1 MTSLAPGAADGAAWG
16 RPDARALAPSR
27 LTIAFAVLMLLIYTG
42 GWQLPLFGEKTD
54 ESASGLLRVAF
65 LPAYGLAFLLILGRP
80 WNMVRATIR
89 QPFLILLMGVVAAS
103 IFWSIQP
110 DVSIRRGFAVG
121 CTTISGLALAARFR
135 WAELARVFA
144 ITFSVLIVACYVV
157 CIAFPSIGVM
167 TELFPGAWRGLWLE
181 KNALGGLMAMGI
193 CALGAA
199 TMLNPREAKIWVP
212 MAFLAFGL
220 VIMSQSKTS
229 LASLVLG
236 LAALG
241 FVWIVQRGPAI
252 GVAATWAGV
261 SGATLL
267 AAFIFLASDVFF
279 RLLGKDATFT
289 GRTQIW
295 TAAMRQI
302 EERPWLGYGYA
313 AVWSDKSGWGP
324 LAWIVH
330 DAKFTPQHA
339 HNSWIE
345 QWLGM
350 GIIGLSAWVMF
361 YLQTMTLAIIAV
373 FRSRGAMLAFPFLI
387 VFTLVSLTES
397 IAVVYNDF
405 RWAVFVALAAKLAF
419 SDRMQDEG

>member
-1 MTSLAPGAADGAAWG
+1 MTWRPTRDGERPALQPSL
-16 RPDARALAPSR
+16 
-27 LTIAFAVLMLLIYTG
+27 LTVGVAVVMLLIYSS

-54 ESASGLLRVAF
+54 ESASGILRVAF
-65 LPAYGLAFLLILGRP
+65 LPAYALAFLLIIGKP
-80 WNMVRATIR
+80 WALVRATIR
-89 QPFLILLMGVVAAS
+89 QPFLIILMGIVAAS

-121 CTTISGLALAARFR
+121 CTTISGLALASRFR
-135 WAELARVFA
+135 WAELANVLAIVFA
-144 ITFSVLIVACYVV
+144 VLIVASYVA
-157 CIAFPSIGVM
+157 CIAVPSIGVM
-167 TELFPGAWRGLWLE
+167 TELFPGAWRGLWME
-181 KNALGGLMAMGI
+181 KNALGGLMAMAI
-193 CALGAA
+193 CILGAA
-199 TMLNPREAKIWVP
+199 SLLTPSRAKLWLP

-261 SGATLL
+261 SGAGLL

-279 RLLGKDATFT
+279 HLLGKDATFT

-302 EERPWLGYGYA
+302 EERPWLGFGYA

-350 GIIGLSAWVMF
+350 GIIGLCAWALF
-361 YLQTMTLAIIAV
+361 YVQTMALAIVAV
-373 FRSRGAMLAFPFLI
+373 FRSRGALLAFPFL
-387 VFTLVSLTES
+387 VVYSLVSLTES

-405 RWAVFVALAAKLAF
+405 RWAIFVALAAKLAF
-419 SDRMQDEG
+419 SDQAQDEG

>member
-1 MTSLAPGAADGAAWG
+1 MTSLAPDAAWG
-16 RPDARALAPSR
+16 RRDARTLEPSF
-27 LTIAFAVLMLLIYTG
+27 LTVTFAVVMLLIYTG

-65 LPAYGLAFLLILGRP
+65 LPAYGLAFLLILARP
-80 WNMVRATIR
+80 WNMVRATLR
-89 QPFLILLMGVVAAS
+89 QPFLILLMLVVSAS
-103 IFWSIQP
+103 IYWSIQP

-121 CTTISGLALAARFR
+121 CTTLSGLAVAARFR
-135 WAELARVFA
+135 WAEMARVFA
-144 ITFSVLIVACYVV
+144 ITFCVLVVACYVAA
-157 CIAFPSIGVM
+157 IAFPSIGIM
-167 TELFPGAWRGLWLE
+167 RELFPGAWRGLWLE
-181 KNALGGLMAMGI
+181 KNSLGGMMALGCCILCAAALLDPRYKGLWVTFA
-193 CALGAA
+193 ALS
-199 TMLNPREAKIWVP
+199 V
-212 MAFLAFGL
+212 GL
-220 VIMSQSKTS
+220 VILSQSKTS
-229 LASLVLG
+229 LASLMLG
-236 LAALG
+236 LMALA
-241 FVWIVQRGPAI
+241 FVWICQRGPAFAA
-252 GVAATWAGV
+252 AATWAGV
-261 SGATLL
+261 SGAALL

-279 RLLGKDATFT
+279 QLLGKDATFT

-302 EERPWLGYGYA
+302 EDRPWLGYGYA

-350 GIIGLSAWVMF
+350 GIIGLGAWVLF

-373 FRSRGAMLAFPFLI
+373 FRNRGALLAFPFLV

-419 SDRMQDEG
+419 SDKAQDEG

>member
-1 MTSLAPGAADGAAWG
+1 MTSVASGTAWD
-16 RPDARALAPSR
+16 RQEARTLEPSL
-27 LTIAFAVLMLLIYTG
+27 LTIVFAVIMLLIYTG
-42 GWQLPLFGEKTD
+42 GWQLPLFGEKAD

-89 QPFLILLMGVVAAS
+89 QPFLIILMGVVAAS

-121 CTTISGLALAARFR
+121 CTTVSGLALAARFK
-135 WAELARVFA
+135 WVDLARVFS
-144 ITFSVLIVACYVV
+144 ITFCVLIVACYIA
-157 CIAFPSIGVM
+157 CIAFPSVGIMV
-167 TELFPGAWRGLWLE
+167 ELFPGAWRGLWLE
-181 KNALGGLMAMGI
+181 KNSLGGMMALGCCLL
-193 CALGAA
+193 CATALLDPRHAKVWLGFAA
-199 TMLNPREAKIWVP
+199 LSV
-212 MAFLAFGL
+212 GL

-229 LASLVLG
+229 LASLMLG
-236 LAALG
+236 LMALG
-241 FVWIVQRGPAI
+241 FVWICQRGPAYAA
-252 GVAATWAGV
+252 AATWAGV
-261 SGATLL
+261 TGFLML
-267 AAFIFLASDVFF
+267 AAFIVFASDIFF
-279 RLLGKDATFT
+279 GILGKDATLT

-295 TAAMRQI
+295 EAAFRQI
-302 EERPWLGYGYA
+302 ELRPWLGYGYA

-345 QWLGM
+345 QLVGM
-350 GIIGLSAWVMF
+350 GVVGLTAWGFF
-361 YLQTMTLAIIAV
+361 YLQTMAVALIAV
-373 FRSRGAMLAFPFLI
+373 FRDRGAMLAFPFLI

-419 SDRMQDEG
+419 SDRAQDKA

>member
-1 MTSLAPGAADGAAWG
+1 
-16 RPDARALAPSR
+16 
-27 LTIAFAVLMLLIYTG
+27 MLLIYTG

-65 LPAYGLAFLLILGRP
+65 LPAYGLAFLLILARP
-80 WNMVRATIR
+80 WNMVRATLR
-89 QPFLILLMGVVAAS
+89 QPFLILLMLVVGAS
-103 IFWSIQP
+103 IYWSIQP

-121 CTTISGLALAARFR
+121 CTTLSGLAVAARFR
-135 WAELARVFA
+135 WAEMARVFA
-144 ITFSVLIVACYVV
+144 ITFCVLVVACYVAA
-157 CIAFPSIGVM
+157 IAFPSIGIM
-167 TELFPGAWRGLWLE
+167 RELFPGAWRGLWLE
-181 KNALGGLMAMGI
+181 KNSLGGMMALGCCILCAAALLDPRYKGLWVTFA
-193 CALGAA
+193 ALS
-199 TMLNPREAKIWVP
+199 V
-212 MAFLAFGL
+212 GL
-220 VIMSQSKTS
+220 VILSQSKTS
-229 LASLVLG
+229 LASLMLG
-236 LAALG
+236 LMALA
-241 FVWIVQRGPAI
+241 FVWICQRGPAFAA
-252 GVAATWAGV
+252 AATWAGV
-261 SGATLL
+261 SGAALL

-279 RLLGKDATFT
+279 QLLGKDATFT

-302 EERPWLGYGYA
+302 EDRPWLGYGYA

-350 GIIGLSAWVMF
+350 GIIGLGAWVLF

-373 FRSRGAMLAFPFLI
+373 FRNRGALLAFPFLV

-419 SDRMQDEG
+419 SDKAQDEG